1 VQIRGEAG
9 ARVLRR
15 MFETAPS
22 FRLIIDEAEKSLA
35 LVDLDVAECFAGLV
49 PEERMRNEIF
59 GLIAAEY
66 RETVQ
71 QVLAI
76 TEEDALIDR
85 FPQYQA
91 RLDRR
96 LALLAE
102 AGRRQVDWLAQLRS
116 HRREGQLRQDDLV
129 PLLLSINCAASGLG
143 WTG

>member
-1 VQIRGEAG
+1 
-9 ARVLRR
+9 
-15 MFETAPS
+15 
-22 FRLIIDEAEKSLA
+22 
-35 LVDLDVAECFAGLV
+35 
-49 PEERMRNEIF
+49 
-59 GLIAAEY
+59 
-66 RETVQ
+66 VQ

-76 TEEDALIDR
+76 TGEEALIDR

-102 AGRRQVDWLAQLRS
+102 AGRRQVVWLAQLRS
-116 HRREGQLRQDDLV
+116 HRKEGQLRQDDLV